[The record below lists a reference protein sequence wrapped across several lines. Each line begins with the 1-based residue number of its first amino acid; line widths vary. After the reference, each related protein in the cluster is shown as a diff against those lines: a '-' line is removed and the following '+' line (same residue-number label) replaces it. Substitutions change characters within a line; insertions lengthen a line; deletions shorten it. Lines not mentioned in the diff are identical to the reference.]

1 MAKCCTRSAE
11 KAFELA
17 GLVGGQNH
25 DQDGDLV
32 LSKRSSRNRT
42 IWNSMTEH
50 EVYLQVD
57 FFGIECGDLLR
68 KFFLW

>member
-25 DQDGDLV
+25 DQDGDLI
-32 LSKRSSRNRT
+32 LSKEEFEEQDNLEFDDGT
-42 IWNSMTEH
+42 
-50 EVYLQVD
+50 
-57 FFGIECGDLLR
+57 
-68 KFFLW
+68 